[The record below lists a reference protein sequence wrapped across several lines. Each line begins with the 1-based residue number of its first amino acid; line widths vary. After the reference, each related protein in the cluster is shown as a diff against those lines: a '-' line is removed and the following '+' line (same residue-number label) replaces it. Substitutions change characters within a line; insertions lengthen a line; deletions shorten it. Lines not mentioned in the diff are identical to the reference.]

1 MNENC
6 RFKGPRSCTALKKLY
21 CKLEPNKP
29 CPFHKPPEAVKPAD
43 KEAENNEQSGADKHT
58 TKMV

>member
-21 CKLEPNKP
+21 CKLDPNKP
-29 CPFHKPPEAVKPAD
+29 CPFYKPPEPVKVEI
-43 KEAENNEQSGADKHT
+43 KEDEYNE
-58 TKMV
+58 